1 MSRTEP
7 EIKVVR
13 TQWADNEAALRDV
26 RTQVFVEEQSVPE
39 TEEWDEWDSIS
50 EHFIAISTKRDVVG
64 VGRLQ
69 PDAKITRMAVLR
81 DWRGHRVGALLMQ
94 SMLQRAEEC
103 GMTPW
108 LHAQVHALEFYR
120 RFGFVQEGEPFDEAG
135 IAHCTMRRLKKG

>member
-1 MSRTEP
+1 MSDKKPVILIE
-7 EIKVVR
+7 R
-13 TQWADNEAALRDV
+13 TQWAIDESALRDV
-26 RTQVFVEEQSVPE
+26 RTKVFIEEQTVPE
-39 TEEWDEWDSIS
+39 SEEWDEWDSIS

-81 DWRGHRVGALLMQ
+81 DWRGHRVGAMLMEN
-94 SMLQRAEEC
+94 MLQRAEEC

-108 LHAQVHALEFYR
+108 LHAQVHALDFYR

-135 IAHCTMRRLKKG
+135 IAHCTMRKLKKG